1 MGHVFLH
8 RARRVAQML
17 RRDGVVPT
25 ARAVVRRLR
34 HGPGSGQRI
43 DVLGHYA
50 FAMPYKIAPL
60 PGQAAPGT
68 LLWFVPDFGIGSGGH
83 LNIFRTIWHLEQM
96 GYTSGIVIVK
106 PDKHQRAEQARDDIR
121 QHFFPLQAQVYMGAD
136 GLPPCEF
143 AIATGWD
150 TAYMVRAFQGA
161 ERKLYFVQD
170 FEPSFY
176 AIGSESVLAENTY
189 RFGFSGITAGGW
201 LAEKL
206 RAEYGMRTHAVG
218 FGVEQER
225 YQQLSRREPEIKRVF
240 FYARP
245 PTPRRAFELG
255 LLVLN
260 AVWRRLP
267 QTQFVLAGWDT
278 AGYHIPFPHLA
289 CGTVA
294 LDDLPDLYSQCDVAL
309 VVSLTN
315 LSLLPL
321 ELMAC
326 GCAVVSNKGPNV
338 EWLLNNDVA
347 LLCEASP
354 EALTDGLCS
363 LLEDD
368 ERRAA
373 LTARAQQL
381 ARSQTWETVARQ
393 FEAGLLQIR
402 AQPSDDSGATCGA

>member
-1 MGHVFLH
+1 M
-8 RARRVAQML
+8 
-17 RRDGVVPT
+17 
-25 ARAVVRRLR
+25 
-34 HGPGSGQRI
+34 
-43 DVLGHYA
+43 
-50 FAMPYKIAPL
+50 
-60 PGQAAPGT
+60 
-68 LLWFVPDFGIGSGGH
+68 
-83 LNIFRTIWHLEQM
+83 
-96 GYTSGIVIVK
+96 
-106 PDKHQRAEQARDDIR
+106 
-121 QHFFPLQAQVYMGAD
+121 
-136 GLPPCEF
+136 
-143 AIATGWD
+143 
-150 TAYMVRAFQGA
+150 
-161 ERKLYFVQD
+161 
-170 FEPSFY
+170 
-176 AIGSESVLAENTY
+176 
-189 RFGFSGITAGGW
+189 
-201 LAEKL
+201 
-206 RAEYGMRTHAVG
+206 
-218 FGVEQER
+218 
-225 YQQLSRREPEIKRVF
+225 
-240 FYARP
+240 
-245 PTPRRAFELG
+245 
-255 LLVLN
+255 LN
-260 AVWRRLP
+260 AVWQRLP